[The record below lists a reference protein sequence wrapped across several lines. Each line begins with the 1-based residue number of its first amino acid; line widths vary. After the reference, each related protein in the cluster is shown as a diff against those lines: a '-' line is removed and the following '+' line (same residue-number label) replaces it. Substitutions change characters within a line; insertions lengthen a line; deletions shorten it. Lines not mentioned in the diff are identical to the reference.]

1 MWIVSF
7 VGTGV
12 VKDDQEAQKIYQ
24 KVALVAVAG
33 TAVSLPLLGYISD
46 KFGAHITLPASF
58 AVRGAALSSF
68 WGIKNPNT
76 VLSFTMSSLVIIA
89 SAMQASSIEALFL
102 KTVPKEIRGAMVGTL
117 NLFGNI
123 GLLLFTHFGGQAF
136 DKISPKSPFLIIA
149 CGDWIVFLTA
159 IILVSFGLVS

>member
-89 SAMQASSIEALFL
+89 SAM
-102 KTVPKEIRGAMVGTL
+102 
-117 NLFGNI
+117 
-123 GLLLFTHFGGQAF
+123 
-136 DKISPKSPFLIIA
+136 
-149 CGDWIVFLTA
+149 
-159 IILVSFGLVS
+159 